1 MRARISGTRA
11 LFSRAGVL
19 FTNFFLIILAYY
31 HIKPASRSLFI
42 EELGTQRL
50 PYVWIATALVLGAII
65 GFYHRLVARYQ
76 RLHVVLGSCLL
87 SVVLLVLFR
96 QLLQHNSPLIATG
109 FYVFV
114 DIFSVVLVEQFWSLT
129 NTLYTTEDG
138 KRWYGLVGTG
148 GLLGGVLGGVIAG
161 NLLRHTGLQS
171 HDLLLVAAAIL
182 LLIVVLNLLMGRA
195 GLYRE
200 VHDERPPAIA
210 AGDWR
215 GLMASRY
222 IVCIAT
228 ILLFAQLA
236 QPLVEYKFISMVA
249 ASYPGVDA
257 RTAYLSLFFS
267 VMGGVSIGVN
277 LLLTPLV
284 QRHLGVMAGLLAQP
298 VLLFASTLGFYLQP
312 MLLSAAVM
320 KVSDRGLSYSINRA
334 SKELLYIPL
343 DPLQTYQVKAWID
356 MFGYRLF
363 KVLGSVL
370 ILLLTQ
376 WLPTPFS
383 AVQLSWLTLL
393 VCLLWILTIAWLARE
408 YRVVMAETVQV
419 A

>member
-1 MRARISGTRA
+1 MYIPLDPLQTYQVKAWIDMFGYR
-11 LFSRAGVL
+11 LFKVFGSVL
-19 FTNFFLIILAYY
+19 
-31 HIKPASRSLFI
+31 
-42 EELGTQRL
+42 
-50 PYVWIATALVLGAII
+50 
-65 GFYHRLVARYQ
+65 
-76 RLHVVLGSCLL
+76 
-87 SVVLLVLFR
+87 
-96 QLLQHNSPLIATG
+96 
-109 FYVFV
+109 
-114 DIFSVVLVEQFWSLT
+114 
-129 NTLYTTEDG
+129 
-138 KRWYGLVGTG
+138 
-148 GLLGGVLGGVIAG
+148 
-161 NLLRHTGLQS
+161 
-171 HDLLLVAAAIL
+171 IL
-182 LLIVVLNLLMGRA
+182 LLIVVLHLLMGRA

-200 VHDERPPAIA
+200 VHDEHPPVIA

-222 IVCIAT
+222 IVCIAA

-249 ASYPGVDA
+249 AAYPGVDA

-267 VMGGVSIGVN
+267 VMGGVSIGIN
-277 LLLTPLV
+277 LFITPLV
-284 QRHLGVMAGLLAQP
+284 QRYLGVMAGLLAQP

-320 KVSDRGLSYSINRA
+320 KVCDRGLSYSINRA

-363 KVLGSVL
+363 KVFGSVL

-376 WLPTPFS
+376 WLPFSIS

-393 VCLLWILTIAWLARE
+393 VCLLWILTIALLARE
-408 YRVVMAETVQV
+408 YRTVISETVQV